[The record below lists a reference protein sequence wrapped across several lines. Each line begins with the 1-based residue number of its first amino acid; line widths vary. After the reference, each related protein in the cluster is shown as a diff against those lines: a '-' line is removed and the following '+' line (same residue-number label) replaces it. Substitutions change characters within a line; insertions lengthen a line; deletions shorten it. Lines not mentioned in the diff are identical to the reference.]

1 MPRVSIK
8 VQAHVSNYIFRFPV
22 DFQSIKFQVNLIH
35 VASTY
40 KNAADEKLK
49 QSIRRFADIHGSPAC
64 IILISSDI
72 NFAADLS
79 DIRHRK
85 KIHVILLHN
94 DNSSEALILCANEH
108 FHFSKLMESLP
119 IRTPSKV
126 KNKKKDTTVFA
137 S

>member
-1 MPRVSIK
+1 M
-8 VQAHVSNYIFRFPV
+8 A
-22 DFQSIKFQVNLIH
+22 
-35 VASTY
+35 ATY

-64 IILISSDI
+64 IILISSDV

-94 DNSSEALILCANEH
+94 ENSSEALILCANEH
-108 FHFSKLMESLP
+108 FNFTELMEGLP
-119 IRTPSKV
+119 VRTPLKV
-126 KNKKKDTTVFA
+126 KNKNKINIPNVYKKR
-137 S
+137 